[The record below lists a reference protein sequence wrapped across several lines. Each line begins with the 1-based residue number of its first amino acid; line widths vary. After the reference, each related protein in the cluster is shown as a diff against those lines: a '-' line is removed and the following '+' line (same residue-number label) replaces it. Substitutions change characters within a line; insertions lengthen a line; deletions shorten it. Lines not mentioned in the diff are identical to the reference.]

1 MMLLPTLAP
10 RTSHRQSVLTWVKPT
25 RQFYNPK
32 ANLSAVSVAEASKF
46 TFTSHLCMMDQC
58 SGKRKITAADWGRN
72 THNRSSREP
81 GHTDGDKSPTCFS
94 PFLLWIH
101 TSKKLKAVQQ
111 HLLQHIRSISTLCY
125 FYSNHTTTWRMFSVI
140 LWLFKCKSSNVIFK
154 SVACIS
160 HWLSAHCT
168 NVADKN
174 KGSFHRWKQ
183 ILAECDVI
191 YFILLVDTWIILL
204 TNVISLPVLS
214 PAISGFQLDPSASIA
229 FWFWYSHPLYRHF
242 VHIRRNI
249 SQIY

>member
-111 HLLQHIRSISTLCY
+111 HLLQHIRSTSTLCY
-125 FYSNHTTTWRMFSVI
+125 FFTATIQRLEGCSQ
-140 LWLFKCKSSNVIFK
+140 LFYGFSNVKAQMLFLK
-154 SVACIS
+154 V
-160 HWLSAHCT
+160 WF
-168 NVADKN
+168 V
-174 KGSFHRWKQ
+174 FHTDYQHTARM
-183 ILAECDVI
+183 
-191 YFILLVDTWIILL
+191 
-204 TNVISLPVLS
+204 
-214 PAISGFQLDPSASIA
+214 
-229 FWFWYSHPLYRHF
+229 
-242 VHIRRNI
+242 
-249 SQIY
+249 